1 MKGSKKMSRN
11 LSNLFHNIN
20 GTNISDLDFDEM
32 QDEFDDF
39 YTSEKNNINNDFK
52 FDQESNDY

>member
-1 MKGSKKMSRN
+1 MSRN
-11 LSNLFHNIN
+11 LSNMFHNIN

-39 YTSEKNNINNDFK
+39 YTSEKNSVNNDFK